1 MNIKFSVITIVF
13 NGEKEIEKTIN
24 SVISQTYNNIEY
36 ILIDGGSKDKTM
48 SIVQKYNEFFS
59 TIVSERDN
67 GIYNAMNKGLSYATG
82 DYVIFANSGDAIAQ
96 NDILEKVAKSITDCK
111 ILPELVYGNYAE
123 SKDGHVGNEIISYG
137 HKRIWYGMF
146 ASHQSMFYKVDFIK
160 KHNITFDESYK
171 IAADYKFTMQTV
183 VNGKHFLKVPY
194 CISLFD
200 TTGISSNN
208 MDQGLQEAD
217 RARKEILKM
226 GYFKRQFIIIASKLS
241 RFIKENLNFIYKLYR

>member
-1 MNIKFSVITIVF
+1 MNLFAKYTYDVNASNMADLCVLPGTELSRVGAGLEYFPIEGVTTNPTIIS
-13 NGEKEIEKTIN
+13 KEKT
-24 SVISQTYNNIEY
+24 
-36 ILIDGGSKDKTM
+36 
-48 SIVQKYNEFFS
+48 
-59 TIVSERDN
+59 
-67 GIYNAMNKGLSYATG
+67 
-82 DYVIFANSGDAIAQ
+82 
-96 NDILEKVAKSITDCK
+96 
-111 ILPELVYGNYAE
+111 
-123 SKDGHVGNEIISYG
+123 
-137 HKRIWYGMF
+137 
-146 ASHQSMFYKVDFIK
+146 DFIK